1 MSGAP
6 AIGPTSRPTIGVGI
20 TDLSVDFA
28 TANGTHHAV
37 RNVALSVGPGR
48 ILGLVGESG
57 SGKSTVALA
66 LMGLLAAN
74 ARVTTGLLQLGPDR
88 FDLARPHATAT
99 LRGRRMA
106 MIFQD
111 PFTSLNPVFSIR
123 AHLNEVLTRRAP
135 ELAGEART
143 KAAQEALAAVGIDRP
158 ELRLTQYPHELSGG
172 MRQRVVIAMALLARP
187 DLLIADEPTTALDAT
202 VEAQVM
208 KEICGLRDRIGC
220 SIIVITHSLGL
231 VAEYCDDIAVMYA
244 GELVEQGTVPDVK
257 ANPGHP
263 YTRALL
269 ACEVT
274 IDAPRPTDA
283 RESRFRMIPGDL
295 PDPMNLPSG
304 CIYRTRCEIAIE
316 DCARIVPPPVAVE
329 RNAAHWARCI
339 RVPSS

>member
-1 MSGAP
+1 MSGA
-6 AIGPTSRPTIGVGI
+6 AIAG
-20 TDLSVDFA
+20 LSVDFA
-28 TANGTHHAV
+28 TKAGIHHAV
-37 RNVALSVGPGR
+37 RNVDLAAGPGR

-74 ARVTTGLLQLGPDR
+74 ARVASGTLQLGTDR
-88 FDLARPHATAT
+88 FDLTRPEATAA

-111 PFTSLNPVFSIR
+111 PFASLNPVFSIR
-123 AHLNEVLTRRAP
+123 AHLYEVLRRRAA
-135 ELAGEART
+135 ESAGGLTGDAKRQ
-143 KAAQEALAAVGIDRP
+143 AALDALAVVGIDRP

-172 MRQRVVIAMALLARP
+172 MRQRVAIAMALLARP

-208 KEICGLRDRIGC
+208 KEVCALRDRIGC
-220 SIIVITHSLGL
+220 SILLITHSLGL

-244 GELVEQGTVPDVK
+244 GELVEQGTVAEVASD
-257 ANPGHP
+257 PGHP

-274 IDAPRPTDA
+274 IDAPRGADA
-283 RESRFRMIPGDL
+283 RQNRFRMIPGDL
-295 PDPMNLPSG
+295 PDPLNPPSG
-304 CIYRTRCEIAIE
+304 CIYRARCDIAIAE
-316 DCARIVPPPVAVE
+316 CAKIVPPPIQV
-329 RNAAHWARCI
+329 RRGSGQWARCI
-339 RVPSS
+339 RVETR

>member
-1 MSGAP
+1 MSGA
-6 AIGPTSRPTIGVGI
+6 AITGLNIE
-20 TDLSVDFA
+20 FA
-28 TANGTHHAV
+28 TKGGIHHAV
-37 RNVALSVGPGR
+37 RNVTLAAGPGR

-74 ARVTTGLLQLGPDR
+74 ARVTAGALQLATDR
-88 FDLARPHATAT
+88 FDLAQPQATAT

-111 PFTSLNPVFSIR
+111 PFASLNPVFAIY
-123 AHLNEVLTRRAP
+123 AHLGEVLTRRSP
-135 ELAGEART
+135 ELAGDARRQ
-143 KAAQEALAAVGIDRP
+143 AAVDALAAVGIDRP
-158 ELRLTQYPHELSGG
+158 EVRLTQYPHELSGG
-172 MRQRVVIAMALLARP
+172 MRQRVAIAMALLARP

-220 SIIVITHSLGL
+220 SILVITHSLGL

-244 GELVEQGTVPDVK
+244 GELVEQGSVK
-257 ANPGHP
+257 AVAANPGHP

-274 IDAPRPTDA
+274 IDAPRGVDA
-283 RESRFRMIPGDL
+283 RQNRFKMIPGDL
-295 PDPMNLPSG
+295 PDPFNLTSG
-304 CIYRTRCEIAIE
+304 CIYRTRCDIAIE
-316 DCARIVPPPVAVE
+316 DCARVVPPPVEVGGD
-329 RNAAHWARCI
+329 AAHWARCI
-339 RVPSS
+339 RVGPR

>member
-1 MSGAP
+1 MSGA
-6 AIGPTSRPTIGVGI
+6 AIES
-20 TDLSVDFA
+20 LSVDFA
-28 TANGTHHAV
+28 TKAGIHHAV
-37 RNVALSVGPGR
+37 RNVDLAAGPGR

-74 ARVTTGLLQLGPDR
+74 ARVTTGTLQLGADR
-88 FDLARPHATAT
+88 YDLAKPQATAA

-111 PFTSLNPVFSIR
+111 PFSSLNPVFSIG

-135 ELAGEART
+135 ELGTDARR
-143 KAAQEALAAVGIDRP
+143 KAALDALASVGIDRP
-158 ELRLTQYPHELSGG
+158 ELRLKQYPHELSGG
-172 MRQRVVIAMALLARP
+172 MRQRVAIAMALLARP

-208 KEICGLRDRIGC
+208 VEICALRDRLGC
-220 SIIVITHSLGL
+220 SILIITHSLGL
-231 VAEYCDDIAVMYA
+231 VAQYCDDIAVMYA
-244 GELVEQGTVPDVK
+244 GELVERGTVKNVA

-274 IDAPRPTDA
+274 IDAPRGADA
-283 RESRFRMIPGDL
+283 GSNRFRMIPGDL
-295 PDPMNLPSG
+295 PDPYDPPSG
-304 CIYRTRCEIAIE
+304 CIYRARCDIAIE
-316 DCARIVPPPVAVE
+316 DCARIVPPPVEVGGE
-329 RNAAHWARCI
+329 PRHRARCI
-339 RVPSS
+339 RVGAR

>member
-1 MSGAP
+1 MSGA
-6 AIGPTSRPTIGVGI
+6 AIRG
-20 TDLSVDFA
+20 LSVDFA
-28 TANGTHHAV
+28 TKAGIHHAV
-37 RNVALSVGPGR
+37 RNVELKAAPGR

-74 ARVTTGLLQLGPDR
+74 ARVVSGTLQLGADR
-88 FDLARPHATAT
+88 FDLTRPHATAA

-123 AHLNEVLTRRAP
+123 AHLGEVLTRRTP
-135 ELAGEART
+135 ELGDDARRQ
-143 KAAQEALAAVGIDRP
+143 AATDALAAVGIDRP

-172 MRQRVVIAMALLARP
+172 MRQRVAIAMALLARP

-208 KEICGLRDRIGC
+208 KEVCGLRDRIGC
-220 SIIVITHSLGL
+220 SILIITHSLGL

-244 GELVEQGTVPDVK
+244 GELAEQGTVKEVAAD
-257 ANPGHP
+257 PGHP

-274 IDAPRPTDA
+274 IDAPRGPDA
-283 RESRFRMIPGDL
+283 RGNRFRMIPGEL
-295 PDPMNLPSG
+295 PDPMNPPSG
-304 CIYRTRCEIAIE
+304 CIYRTRCDIAIA
-316 DCARIVPPPVAVE
+316 DCAKVVPPPLTVG
-329 RNAAHWARCI
+329 AAPEHWARCI
-339 RVPSS
+339 RVEAR

>member
-1 MSGAP
+1 MSGAE
-6 AIGPTSRPTIGVGI
+6 IRGLG
-20 TDLSVDFA
+20 VDFA
-28 TANGTHHAV
+28 AKSGIHHAV
-37 RNVALSVGPGR
+37 RNVDLKAGPGR

-74 ARVTTGLLQLGPDR
+74 ARVISGSLQLGTDR
-88 FDLARPHATAT
+88 FDLTQPHATAA

-111 PFTSLNPVFSIR
+111 PFTSLNPVFSVR
-123 AHLNEVLTRRAP
+123 AHLGEVLMRRAP
-135 ELAGEART
+135 ELNGDARQQ
-143 KAAQEALAAVGIDRP
+143 AATDALAAVGIDRP

-172 MRQRVVIAMALLARP
+172 MRQRVAIAMAMLARP

-220 SIIVITHSLGL
+220 SILIITHSLGL

-244 GELVEQGTVPDVK
+244 GELVEQGSVKDVAGK
-257 ANPGHP
+257 PAHP

-274 IDAPRPTDA
+274 IDAPRGTDA
-283 RESRFRMIPGDL
+283 RRNLFKMIPGEL
-295 PDPMNLPSG
+295 PDPFNPPSG
-304 CIYRTRCEIAIE
+304 CIYRTRCDIAIA
-316 DCARIVPPPVAVE
+316 DCARIVPPPVEVGGDAD
-329 RNAAHWARCI
+329 HWARCI
-339 RVPSS
+339 RVGSR

>member
-1 MSGAP
+1 MSGA
-6 AIGPTSRPTIGVGI
+6 AVAAL
-20 TDLSVDFA
+20 DVAFA
-28 TANGTHHAV
+28 TKAGIHHAV
-37 RNVALSVGPGR
+37 RSVNLTAGPRR

-74 ARVTTGLLQLGPDR
+74 ARVTSGTLQLGADR
-88 FDLARPHATAT
+88 FNLTRPQATDA

-111 PFTSLNPVFSIR
+111 PFASLNPVFPIR
-123 AHLNEVLTRRAP
+123 AHLNEVLNRRAT
-135 ELAGEART
+135 ELTGEGRRQ
-143 KAAQEALAAVGIDRP
+143 AAIDALAAVGIDRP
-158 ELRLTQYPHELSGG
+158 AVRLTQYPHELSGG
-172 MRQRVVIAMALLARP
+172 MRQRVAIAMALLARP

-220 SIIVITHSLGL
+220 SILVITHSLGL

-244 GELVEQGTVPDVK
+244 GELVEQGSVK
-257 ANPGHP
+257 QVAANPGHP

-274 IDAPRPTDA
+274 IDAPRGADA
-283 RESRFRMIPGDL
+283 RANRFRMIPGDL
-295 PDPMNLPSG
+295 PDPFHLPSG
-304 CIYRTRCEIAIE
+304 CIYRMRCDIAVA
-316 DCARIVPPPVAVE
+316 DCAKVAPPQVE
-329 RNAAHWARCI
+329 VGGDPAHWARCI
-339 RVPSS
+339 RVGER

>member
-1 MSGAP
+1 MTGA
-6 AIGPTSRPTIGVGI
+6 TIRS
-20 TDLSVDFA
+20 LAVDFA
-28 TANGTHHAV
+28 TAAGTHHAV
-37 RNVALSVGPGR
+37 RDVALDVGPGR

-57 SGKSTVALA
+57 SGKSTIALA

-74 ARVTTGLLQLGPDR
+74 ARVTTGTLQLGADR
-88 FDLARPHATAT
+88 FDLAKPHATAA

-111 PFTSLNPVFSIR
+111 PFTSLNPVFTIR
-123 AHLNEVLTRRAP
+123 AHLNEVLNRRAP
-135 ELAGEART
+135 ELSGDARR
-143 KAAQEALAAVGIDRP
+143 KAALEALTVVGIDRP
-158 ELRLTQYPHELSGG
+158 EVRLGQYPHELSGG
-172 MRQRVVIAMALLARP
+172 MRQRVVIAMAMLARP

-244 GELVEQGTVPDVK
+244 GELVEQGTVAEVA

-274 IDAPRPTDA
+274 IDAPRPADA
-283 RESRFRMIPGDL
+283 RASRFRMIPGDL
-295 PDPMNLPSG
+295 PDPMRLPGG
-304 CIYRTRCEIAIE
+304 CIYCARCDIAI
-316 DCARIVPPPVAVE
+316 DACATVVPPPVAVAGK
-329 RNAAHWARCI
+329 AAHWARCT
-339 RVPSS
+339 RVPTS

>member
-1 MSGAP
+1 MSGA
-6 AIGPTSRPTIGVGI
+6 AITG
-20 TDLSVDFA
+20 LNVDFA
-28 TANGTHHAV
+28 TRAGIHHAV
-37 RNVALSVGPGR
+37 RNVDLHAGPGR

-74 ARVTTGLLQLGPDR
+74 ARVTSGGLKLGADSY
-88 FDLARPHATAT
+88 DLSQPQATAA

-111 PFTSLNPVFSIR
+111 PFASLNPVFPIR
-123 AHLNEVLTRRAP
+123 AHLNEVLARRSP
-135 ELAGEART
+135 ELAGSAKE
-143 KAAQEALAAVGIDRP
+143 KAAIDALAAVGIDRP
-158 ELRLTQYPHELSGG
+158 EVRLTQYPHELSGG

-220 SIIVITHSLGL
+220 SILLITHSLGL

-244 GELVEQGTVPDVK
+244 GELVEQGAVSAVAPE
-257 ANPGHP
+257 PGHP

-274 IDAPRPTDA
+274 IDAPRSPDA
-283 RESRFRMIPGDL
+283 RQGRFRMIPGDL

-304 CIYRTRCEIAIE
+304 CIYRARCELAIA
-316 DCARIVPPPVAVE
+316 DCARIVPPPVQVG
-329 RNAAHWARCI
+329 AARGHWARCI
-339 RVPSS
+339 RVDAR

>member
-1 MSGAP
+1 MSGA
-6 AIGPTSRPTIGVGI
+6 AISG
-20 TDLSVDFA
+20 LNVDFA
-28 TANGTHHAV
+28 TQAGVHHAV
-37 RNVALSVGPGR
+37 RNIDLKAGPGR

-74 ARVTTGLLQLGPDR
+74 ARVTSGALQLGADR
-88 FDLARPHATAT
+88 YDLARPQATAP
-99 LRGRRMA
+99 LRGQRMA

-111 PFTSLNPVFSIR
+111 PFASLNPVFSVR
-123 AHLNEVLTRRAP
+123 AHLGEVLTRRSP
-135 ELAGEART
+135 ELAGDDRHQ
-143 KAAQEALAAVGIDRP
+143 AAIDALAAVGIDRP
-158 ELRLTQYPHELSGG
+158 EVRVTQYPHELSGG

-220 SIIVITHSLGL
+220 SILVITHSLGL

-244 GELVEQGTVPDVK
+244 GELVEQGSVK
-257 ANPGHP
+257 AVAANPGHP

-274 IDAPRPTDA
+274 IDAPRGADA
-283 RESRFRMIPGDL
+283 RQSRFRVIAGDL
-295 PDPMNLPSG
+295 PDPFNPPSG
-304 CIYRTRCEIAIE
+304 CIYRTRCDIAIE
-316 DCARIVPPPVAVE
+316 DCARIVPPPVEVGG
-329 RNAAHWARCI
+329 NAAHWARCI
-339 RVPSS
+339 RVGSR